1 MFHTSGVKVAG
12 VDHEELGLYLA
23 LHRTSTELEQMGL
36 SPFCPTRKKK
46 RGRAPTITGCATS
59 GCKDKRFEPW
69 VPPARIPGKSDVRRM
84 FTEALKIVLM
94 FIMTNHLYTFDNQV
108 KLQSKGGPIGLQL
121 TGVLAQI
128 FMVWW
133 ERQLTEKMEKI
144 GLDVRL
150 YKRYVDDINTVM
162 VATKVGLRYDGV
174 NLVGDET
181 SVKADEGIAPDK
193 RTMLLFMAV
202 GNSIHPSIQLEV
214 DYPSQHGDGKLPVL
228 DLKMWVEENEKNREQ
243 RGYQVVMHEFYAK
256 EVSSKSVVSAKSAL
270 SWGSKRTIL
279 TQEVLRI
286 LLNCSPKLPW
296 EVVVSHVNNMM
307 LRLQYSG
314 YNQKFRTRVV
324 VSAMKAYKNICL
336 QDANGVTPM
345 YRSREWRQSQCSE
358 EKSRKKET
366 WYKRDGC
373 DSVIFVPATPNS
385 ELKRRYDEQIRQ
397 AGFRMKVI
405 EQSGTTLRKKLQRSN
420 PFKDKRCRR
429 DDCMV
434 CENEGKGSCRAT
446 GVTYEIACKECKC
459 KYVGETARSGYSR
472 GTEHE
477 QLAGSS
483 EERSA
488 LLRHAKSCHQGTPN
502 FTMNVTGVFG
512 DDAMLRQIT
521 ESVHIKNTPPQELLN
536 SKKEWNYYNIPRATV
551 VMED

>member
-1 MFHTSGVKVAG
+1 
-12 VDHEELGLYLA
+12 
-23 LHRTSTELEQMGL
+23 
-36 SPFCPTRKKK
+36 
-46 RGRAPTITGCATS
+46 
-59 GCKDKRFEPW
+59 
-69 VPPARIPGKSDVRRM
+69 
-84 FTEALKIVLM
+84 
-94 FIMTNHLYTFDNQV
+94 
-108 KLQSKGGPIGLQL
+108 
-121 TGVLAQI
+121 
-128 FMVWW
+128 MVWW
-133 ERQLTEKMEKI
+133 DRQLTEKMEKI

-181 SVKADEGIAPDK
+181 SVKADEGTAPDK

-256 EVSSKSVVSAKSAL
+256 EVSSKSVVNAKSAL

-314 YNQKFRTRVV
+314 YNQRFRTQVV

-434 CENEGKGSCRAT
+434 CENEGKGNCRAT
-446 GVTYEIACKECKC
+446 RVTYGIACKECKC

-483 EERSA
+483 KERSA
-488 LLRHAKSCHQGTPN
+488 LLRHAKSFVPLTKKTDE
-502 FTMNVTGVFG
+502 FTVKEDTEKF
-512 DDAMLRQIT
+512 LRRVKLKAHFHDKEQPSDEPQRDEF
-521 ESVHIKNTPPQELLN
+521 ESLKPKKSNWTPPDDQFISVDLFV
-536 SKKEWNYYNIPRATV
+536 KKCRVGHPKTQFQQKPQIFKSF
-551 VMED
+551 